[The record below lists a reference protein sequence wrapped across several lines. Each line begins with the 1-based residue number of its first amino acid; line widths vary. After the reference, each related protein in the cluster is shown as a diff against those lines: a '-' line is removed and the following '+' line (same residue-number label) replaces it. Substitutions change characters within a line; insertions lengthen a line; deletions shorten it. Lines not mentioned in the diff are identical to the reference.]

1 MLTATATVL
10 MIIFTTEVAGQQQQQ
25 CNAAYTCTSTLT
37 QKDCA
42 TNDGFLILGE
52 RADCCP
58 TCGTGLAYNSTTC
71 NTETVCAPGLKCL
84 ENRCI
89 LNKGI

>member
-1 MLTATATVL
+1 MLSAIATVF
-10 MIIFTTEVAGQQQQQ
+10 MIFTSVVVGQQQQ
-25 CNAAYTCTSTLT
+25 CNATYSCTSTLT

-42 TNDGFLILGE
+42 MNDEFLVLGE

-71 NTETVCAPGLKCL
+71 NNETVCAPGLKCL